1 MAQFTV
7 YRNRNPG
14 TKGEYPLLLDIQ
26 TDLLD
31 DLATRVVIPLTRAAG
46 LVRRPIG
53 NLMPIVKVDG
63 EEYVA
68 VTQDLAGTHKSNLG
82 PRVAS
87 LAAQRDVIV
96 AALDLLTS
104 GVQIRCA

>member
-31 DLATRVVIPLTRAAG
+31 ELATRVVIPLTRAAG
-46 LVRRPIG
+46 LVRRPIRH
-53 NLMPIVKVDG
+53 LMPVVVVDG

-68 VTQDLAGTHKSNLG
+68 ITQDLAGTHKSSLG
-82 PRVAS
+82 ARVTSVAE
-87 LAAQRDVIV
+87 QRDAIM
-96 AALDLLTS
+96 AALDFLAS
-104 GVQIRCA
+104 GV

>member
-14 TKGEYPLLLDIQ
+14 SKAEYPLLLDIQ

-31 DLATRVVIPLTRAAG
+31 ELATRVVIPLTRAAG

-53 NLMPIVKVDG
+53 NLMPIVVVGG

-68 VTQDLAGTHKSNLG
+68 VTQDLAGIHGSSLG

-87 LAAQRDVIV
+87 VAEQRDAIV
-96 AALDLLTS
+96 AALDFLIS
-104 GVQIRCA
+104 GV